1 MNLARALIALTV
13 TATAMLWES
22 GAGGAS
28 WAATPQSPQSPQII
42 VKDFMFQPVSL
53 SVAPGATVTWTN
65 RDDEPHSV
73 KSETGLFSSGAMD
86 TNESYSF
93 RFEKPG
99 TYRFTCTLHPRMT
112 GTIVVQ

>member
-1 MNLARALIALTV
+1 MNLTRALIALTV
-13 TATAMLWES
+13 TGITMLWMS
-22 GAGGAS
+22 GAGSPS
-28 WAATPQSPQSPQII
+28 WAAAPQPPQII
-42 VKDFMFQPVSL
+42 VKDFMFQPMSL
-53 SVAPGATVTWTN
+53 IVTAGATVTWIN
-65 RDDEPHSV
+65 KDDEPHSV

-99 TYRFTCTLHPRMT
+99 TYHFTCTLHPRMT

>member
-1 MNLARALIALTV
+1 MNLPRVLIALTV
-13 TATAMLWES
+13 TGMTLLSVSGPGGTSRAAMP
-22 GAGGAS
+22 A
-28 WAATPQSPQSPQII
+28 PPPQII
-42 VKDFMFQPVSL
+42 VKDFMFQPMSL
-53 SVAPGATVTWTN
+53 IVTAGATVTWIN
-65 RDDEPHSV
+65 KDDEPHSV

-99 TYRFTCTLHPRMT
+99 TYHFTCTLHPRMT